1 MSKADDRVLNRI
13 GARLLTENEMNQVS
27 GSLRTGNCTFDP
39 KTCVMDNDCE
49 PPLGC

>member
-1 MSKADDRVLNRI
+1 MLKTADRVLNRI
-13 GARLLTENEMNQVS
+13 GARILTENEIDRVS
-27 GSLRTGNCTFDP
+27 GAIRTGNCTFDP